1 MLQQHDAYANR
12 GMNVTALW
20 SARTCSLPSFD
31 ILCHTA
37 KRDLKSLTC
46 QVACKDVER
55 THYRQTLSWPS
66 YIQSTTR
73 CIPHKPCWQPLI
85 GQHSVPGTRDRFR
98 SCNRLHVHRPVSYH
112 IIAEAS
118 QVKALGSR
126 GHSARVRNHAVVC
139 CFRHDCSPHL

>member
-55 THYRQTLSWPS
+55 THYRQTLSRQRLTLYRRRKLRYFRP
-66 YIQSTTR
+66 
-73 CIPHKPCWQPLI
+73 
-85 GQHSVPGTRDRFR
+85 VPGTWRSRRFR
-98 SCNRLHVHRPVSYH
+98 GHWRCCVDPKSQRRSHRFFPWPELDRSCCARFRRSFRWRRCVRFVIASRLRCRR
-112 IIAEAS
+112 
-118 QVKALGSR
+118 GS
-126 GHSARVRNHAVVC
+126 
-139 CFRHDCSPHL
+139 